1 MLDLQC
7 TPSQCSPDPVG
18 QCLEELWPY
27 FLRIDYLD
35 MLRGAGARNV
45 RRLPLRY
52 RRFVKGDDV
61 FE

>member
-1 MLDLQC
+1 MLDLQR
-7 TPSQCSPDPVG
+7 TPSQCSPDSVG
-18 QCLEELWPY
+18 QQLEELWP
-27 FLRIDYLD
+27 FLLSIDYLD
-35 MLRGAGARNV
+35 MLRGAGAGNV